1 MEDFAARR
9 EAFTALGFPWRRGFL
24 LIGPPGMGK
33 TMACRGAAAALHD
46 RPFLYVR
53 DCQSGHGAGAL
64 QIIFARA
71 RRLPPASSPS
81 RTLTGWRK
89 SAAMARR
96 CSAFALDCT
105 SRQGRDDCWAG
116 VHGCSTPDPVPS
128 LHAPGANDPMRR
140 QKVLTPRYPRE

>member
-64 QIIFARA
+64 QIIFAPA

-105 SRQGRDDCWAG
+105 SRQGLAAG
-116 VHGCSTPDPVPS
+116 RRAWVQHARPCAQPSRAGRERPYAPAEGVDTPIS
-128 LHAPGANDPMRR
+128 S
-140 QKVLTPRYPRE
+140 